1 MWDKQSNNFFN
12 EFFCKWHY
20 TEHNQK
26 QTNDLVEDI
35 QDVHAARLVGG
46 AEQFGKNDRL
56 IMENTLKTSMKKQHH
71 LYLT

>member
-35 QDVHAARLVGG
+35 QNVHAARLVGG
-46 AEQFGKNDRL
+46 AEQFGKMIDL
-56 IMENTLKTSMKKQHH
+56 
-71 LYLT
+71 